1 MAKQNQPP
9 IDVGCPNCQRRFT
22 SKQALGGHTRF
33 CSARNAGAAAAPF
46 VAQVGQQAVSEPAIA
61 PGAAAGPEPA
71 ALAVVPAYVAAVEAP
86 PPPPPPA
93 AAEVT
98 QYVPRMP
105 LPNPAAGP
113 GGTRAEHWRPEDTF
127 PNQLQPLHGVAA
139 PVAAAVAM
147 VAPNSPPAT
156 LTVTEVSPA
165 GPVNSGTALAVV
177 DDGPKVD
184 IVKAMQVFSKR
195 IFTWEGS
202 GALTNEECDL
212 LRTVITW
219 QPGPASSAA
228 VILSGVFLPRILTHP
243 VIASRL
249 VAKLDKWIGE
259 LDDEG
264 EAESPAA
271 AAAPSPAAEPA
282 PRPAPRPVA
291 VVPDHDEEVRR
302 SWAERGVDL
311 QAETSQAGRGA
322 A

>member
-1 MAKQNQPP
+1 MSKQNQPP

-46 VAQVGQQAVSEPAIA
+46 VAQVGQQAAPEPSIA

-156 LTVTEVSPA
+156 VTVTEVP
-165 GPVNSGTALAVV
+165 PTGTALAVV

-219 QPGPASSAA
+219 QPGPASGAA
-228 VILSGVFLPRILTHP
+228 VIIAGVFLPRIMTHP

-264 EAESPAA
+264 EAESPAE

-291 VVPDHDEEVRR
+291 VVPDHDDEVRR
-302 SWAERGVDL
+302 SWAARGVDL
-311 QAETSQAGRGA
+311 QAEASQAGAGRGA